1 MRSGCGS
8 MLARVGLLLCSLE
21 LSAAFKLTSKAFDD
35 GEAIPSE
42 YLLQPIWIAPLPS
55 CLSLSLSR
63 ARASAFRAAPSSV

>member
-1 MRSGCGS
+1 

-42 YLLQPIWIAPLPS
+42 
-55 CLSLSLSR
+55 
-63 ARASAFRAAPSSV
+63 